1 MGVRNVTNMVP
12 ATLLKPL
19 ENGIYLLTVTPL
31 QSFWECNGKIPG
43 FPGFFM
49 YPKPGLGFNN
59 QLNFFMTSK
68 RFIFLV
74 LVVGKGS
81 SVTVTR
87 VIFL

>member
-1 MGVRNVTNMVP
+1 MVP
-12 ATLLKPL
+12 ATLLKPM

-31 QSFWECNGKIPG
+31 QNFLECNRLIPV
-43 FPGFFM
+43 FRDFSCIQNRDWVI
-49 YPKPGLGFNN
+49 YD

>member
-1 MGVRNVTNMVP
+1 MVP
-12 ATLLKPL
+12 ATLLKPM
-19 ENGIYLLTVTPL
+19 ENGIYLLTVTPF
-31 QSFWECNGKIPG
+31 QGFWG
-43 FPGFFM
+43 FTI
-49 YPKPGLGFNN
+49 YQNRDLSLNN
-59 QLNFFMTSK
+59 QLNFFITSK

>member
-1 MGVRNVTNMVP
+1 MVP

-31 QSFWECNGKIPG
+31 QSFWECNGKSRVFRDFSCIQNRD
-43 FPGFFM
+43 
-49 YPKPGLGFNN
+49 LDLNN

>member
-1 MGVRNVTNMVP
+1 MVP
-12 ATLLKPL
+12 ATLLKPM
-19 ENGIYLLTVTPL
+19 ENGIYLLTMTQL
-31 QSFWECNGKIPG
+31 QNFWKCNGKIPV
-43 FPGFFM
+43 FRDFSCIQNRDWVI
-49 YPKPGLGFNN
+49 YD

>member
-1 MGVRNVTNMVP
+1 MVP
-12 ATLLKPL
+12 ASLLKPL
-19 ENGIYLLTVTPL
+19 ENGIYLLTMTQL
-31 QSFWECNGKIPG
+31 QNFWKCNGKSRFSGIFHVSRTVTG
-43 FPGFFM
+43 F
-49 YPKPGLGFNN
+49 YN
-59 QLNFFMTSK
+59 QLNFFITSK

>member
-1 MGVRNVTNMVP
+1 MVP
-12 ATLLKPL
+12 ATLLKPM
-19 ENGIYLLTVTPL
+19 ENGIYSLNVTPL

-43 FPGFFM
+43 FPGFTI
-49 YPKPGLGFNN
+49 YQNRDLGLYN
-59 QLNFFMTSK
+59 QLNFFITSK

>member
-1 MGVRNVTNMVP
+1 MVP
-12 ATLLKPL
+12 ATLLKPM

-31 QSFWECNGKIPG
+31 QSFWKCNGKIL
-43 FPGFFM
+43 FHVSKTVTWF
-49 YPKPGLGFNN
+49 YN